1 MSRFSRR
8 TALMGSGAGLTAAAL
23 AACAPPNPGEVNA
36 EPTIPPSEGPVTITY
51 WAWLKDLQKV
61 ADVFNESQDRIRVE
75 ATWIPGGNTG
85 GYAKILSAVAAG
97 GGPDIA
103 QVELRQV
110 PEFALAGALVD
121 RSRYGFDDQEDTFEP
136 GALSQDKGED
146 TAAGVPARK
155 RAQE

>member
-97 GGPDIA
+97 GGPEIGRA
-103 QVELRQV
+103 SCRER
-110 PEFALAGALVD
+110 EWIALVAV
-121 RSRYGFDDQEDTFEP
+121 SL
-136 GALSQDKGED
+136 AKI
-146 TAAGVPARK
+146 
-155 RAQE
+155 

>member
-61 ADVFNESQDRIRVE
+61 ADVFNESLDRIRVE
-75 ATWIPGGNTG
+75 ATCIPGGNTG
-85 GYAKILSAVAAG
+85 GYDKSLSAAAPG
-97 GGPDIA
+97 AAPLMA
-103 QVELRQV
+103 QAELR
-110 PEFALAGALVD
+110 PH
-121 RSRYGFDDQEDTFEP
+121 
-136 GALSQDKGED
+136 
-146 TAAGVPARK
+146 
-155 RAQE
+155 